1 MRCERQ
7 ALTVEGQWKAELLL
21 PRSVR
26 RAKCTKRPRFWHIH
40 HRQCRHERLAAS
52 QQVAEQRARRPSTGY
67 GSGLQRRCLGR
78 RWPIDAIAPARSNRR
93 RPIGGTKYRGASKRR
108 EQEERQRGY
117 PGRRG
122 CPKKCAKLRRANG
135 RFDVHLKGFLAR
147 QCPVMKANGD
157 RLLNGRTVGKR
168 CEVKMRINR
177 SRKRGVHVQAKL
189 FRCSEMAVQKR
200 A

>member
-1 MRCERQ
+1 MHCERQ

-26 RAKCTKRPRFWHIH
+26 RAKCAKRPRFWHIH

-78 RWPIDAIAPARSNRR
+78 RWPVDAIPPARSNGRW
-93 RPIGGTKYRGASKRR
+93 PIGGTQCSGASKRR
-108 EQEERQRGY
+108 EEEERQRRNAS
-117 PGRRG
+117 GRR
-122 CPKKCAKLRRANG
+122 CPKKGGEVRRAHG
-135 RFDVHLKGFLAR
+135 GLDIHFERFLTR
-147 QCPVMKANGD
+147 QCQAMEI
-157 RLLNGRTVGKR
+157 GRGRRFSGRPMGKR
-168 CEVKMRINR
+168 DGREMRINR
-177 SRKRGVHVQAKL
+177 SRKCGVHVQARL